1 MSERL
6 TIENVRERCA
16 NLNRRM
22 EQHGSSIRYQVER
35 RYDYTALDRC
45 RFGKNGDLY
54 PIGSP
59 VRIGT
64 KNEIGEIIW
73 AMMNALDD
81 AETRA

>member
-1 MSERL
+1 
-6 TIENVRERCA
+6 
-16 NLNRRM
+16 M